1 MYLYYIAMSFQDNI
15 KKWVLLD
22 NQQKHLNDKLKE
34 IREEKTNL
42 SGDIN
47 RYIKNKNID
56 NPTIQ
61 ITDGSLKFVEVKT
74 HNSIS
79 FKYVEKCLNEIFKDE
94 KKMVEYILD
103 YLKNNRTFKIENEIK
118 RIYN

>member
-34 IREEKTNL
+34 VREEKTNL

-56 NPTIQ
+56 NQTIQ

-74 HNSIS
+74 HTSIR
-79 FKYVEKCLNEIFKDE
+79 FKYVEKCLSEILKDE
-94 KKMVEYILD
+94 KKIDEKIFD
-103 YLKNNRTFKIENEIK
+103 YLKNNRTCKIENEIK
-118 RIYN
+118 RMYN

>member
-47 RYIKNKNID
+47 RYIKNKNIE

-74 HNSIS
+74 
-79 FKYVEKCLNEIFKDE
+79 
-94 KKMVEYILD
+94 KMVEYILD